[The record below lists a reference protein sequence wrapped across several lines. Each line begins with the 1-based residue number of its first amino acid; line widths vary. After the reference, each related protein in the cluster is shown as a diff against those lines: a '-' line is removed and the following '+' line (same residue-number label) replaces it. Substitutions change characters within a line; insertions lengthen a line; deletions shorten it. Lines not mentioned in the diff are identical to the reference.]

1 MRVRNIDTDLLR
13 TFVTLVD
20 LGGFTRA
27 GEALG
32 RSQPAI
38 SLQMKRLEEAIG
50 APLLRRDARDLGL
63 TIEGE
68 TLLGYARRILR
79 LNDEALAAV
88 GPATGGA
95 VVRLGIPNDFAA
107 LLLPRVLAQFAEEN
121 ADVRVSL
128 VCELSHVLLD
138 QLAQGALDVVVAM
151 HREPVAPPA
160 AMLRAWTE
168 RLVWVGTGD
177 TQVPDRAPVPLVAY
191 PEGCAYRMAM
201 LKALNLAERPW
212 RLALDSPSLA
222 AIEGAVRAGLGIT
235 VMAERTVPPGLAALP
250 PSSGLP
256 GLADAVVGL
265 HFDPARLSVAGRRM
279 VAALMEH
286 ANRTLATDEAEP
298 NEAGVPIRGKRPI

>member
-50 APLLRRDARDLGL
+50 ATLLRRDARELGL

-79 LNDEALAAV
+79 LHDEALAAV
-88 GPATGGA
+88 GRASDGA
-95 VVRLGIPNDFAA
+95 EVRLGIPNDFAA
-107 LLLPRVLAQFAEEN
+107 LLLPRVLAHFAEEN
-121 ADVRVSL
+121 VDARVSL
-128 VCELSHVLLD
+128 TCELSHVLLD
-138 QLAQGALDVVVAM
+138 RLAQGALDVVVAM

-168 RLVWVGTGD
+168 RLVWVGTAD
-177 TQVPDRAPVPLVAY
+177 TRLPDGTPIPLVAY
-191 PEGCAYRMAM
+191 PDGCAYRMAM
-201 LKALNLAERPW
+201 LRALNLAERPW
-212 RLALDSPSLA
+212 RLVLDSPSLG
-222 AIEGAVRAGLGIT
+222 AIEAAVQAGLGVT

-250 PSSGLP
+250 RSCGLP
-256 GLADAVVGL
+256 GLADMVVGL

-286 ANRTLATDEAEP
+286 ASHELAAGEAEQQRSH
-298 NEAGVPIRGKRPI
+298 API